1 MSTQCVLITGASS
14 GIGKAAAER
23 FAKAGAT
30 VALLARRGEQLQALA
45 RTLPSGKALAIP
57 VDLTNAQQV
66 ERAVTQ
72 AIERLGGLDVV
83 VNAAGN
89 LRAGSIETTTLEEWD
104 ATMSLNLRAMF
115 QVMRLAVPHLKAT
128 RGNIVNVSSVNG
140 MRSFAG
146 VLAYN
151 VSKAG
156 VDHLTRCVAL
166 ELAPYGVRVN
176 AVNPGV
182 TLTSLHRAGGMAEDA
197 YAAFLERSKT
207 THPLGRVGN
216 ATEVAELIFFLASEN
231 AGWITGATVSIDGGR
246 HLTCAR

>member
-1 MSTQCVLITGASS
+1 MKRVLITGASS
-14 GIGKAAAER
+14 GIGKAAAQR

-30 VALLARRGEQLQALA
+30 VALLARREERLRAVADAL
-45 RTLPSGKALAIP
+45 PPGKAFIFP
-57 VDLTNAQQV
+57 VDLTNSRQV
-66 ERAVTQ
+66 EAVI
-72 AIERLGGLDVV
+72 ASAVEKLGGLDIV

-89 LRAGSIETTTLEEWD
+89 LRAGTIETTTLEEWD
-104 ATMSLNLRAMF
+104 ATMNLNLRAMF
-115 QVMRLAVPHLKAT
+115 QVMRLTAPHLKAT

-156 VDHLTRCVAL
+156 VDHLTRCTAL
-166 ELAPYGVRVN
+166 ELAPHGVRVN

-182 TLTSLHRAGGMAEDA
+182 TLTELHRAGGMAPDA
-197 YAAFLERSKT
+197 YAAFLERGKT
-207 THPLGRVGN
+207 THPMGRVGN
-216 ATEVAELIFFLASEN
+216 PEEVAELIFFLASDN
-231 AGWITGATVSIDGGR
+231 AAWITGDTVSIDGGR

>member
-1 MSTQCVLITGASS
+1 MKPKRVLITGASS

-23 FAKAGAT
+23 FAAAGAT
-30 VALLARRGEQLQALA
+30 LALLARREEQLRAVAGKLPQAFA
-45 RTLPSGKALAIP
+45 FPA
-57 VDLTNAQQV
+57 DLTNPEQTEAAV
-66 ERAVTQ
+66 GRAVEQ
-72 AIERLGGLDVV
+72 LGGLDIV

-89 LRAGSIETTTLEEWD
+89 LRPGTIESTTLAEWD
-104 ATMSLNLRAMF
+104 STMNINLRAVF
-115 QVMRLAVPHLKAT
+115 QVMRLTVPDLKTT

-140 MRSFAG
+140 LRSFAG

-156 VDHLTRCVAL
+156 VDHLTRCAAL
-166 ELAPYGVRVN
+166 ELAPRGVRVN

-182 TLTSLHRAGGMAEDA
+182 TLTSLHRSGGMAEEA

-216 ATEVAELIFFLASEN
+216 AAEVAELIFFLASEN
-231 AGWITGATVSIDGGR
+231 AAWITGATVSIDGGR